1 MSVRVTSG
9 DFVRNVGYWL
19 NEALLQPVEITHH
32 NRVKLI
38 LAAPGDKDPDDEEL
52 EEKPKTTRE

>member
-1 MSVRVTSG
+1 MAIQVTSG

-32 NRVKLI
+32 NKVKLV
-38 LAAPGDKDPDDEEL
+38 LVVPGCDYSDDQEVVE
-52 EEKPKTTRE
+52 